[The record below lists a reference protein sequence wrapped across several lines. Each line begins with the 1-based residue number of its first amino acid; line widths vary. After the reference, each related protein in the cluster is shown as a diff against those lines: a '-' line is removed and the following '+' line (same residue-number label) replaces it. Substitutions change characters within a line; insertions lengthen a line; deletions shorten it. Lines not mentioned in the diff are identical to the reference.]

1 MFADLPIK
9 SFVRLHCGG
18 IGVDLDTTW
27 NEQHTSSAA
36 RMAAGCVIDLSFKG
50 WSSSYGAPHSLVVL
64 MNRLKRW
71 DQLSCVEG
79 VAPVLE
85 PYTVSCTLFQSTVA
99 TGELRNGFA
108 LVRPPGHHAEHQQ
121 AMGFCFFNSVAIA
134 ARQLHQKLNL
144 EKILI
149 VDWVRKSRVKC
160 GHSEHSR

>member
-50 WSSSYGAPHSLVVL
+50 WSSSSGAPHILVVL

-71 DQLSCVEG
+71 EQFSCVEG

-85 PYTVSCTLFQSTVA
+85 PYTV
-99 TGELRNGFA
+99 
-108 LVRPPGHHAEHQQ
+108 
-121 AMGFCFFNSVAIA
+121 
-134 ARQLHQKLNL
+134 
-144 EKILI
+144 
-149 VDWVRKSRVKC
+149 
-160 GHSEHSR
+160 